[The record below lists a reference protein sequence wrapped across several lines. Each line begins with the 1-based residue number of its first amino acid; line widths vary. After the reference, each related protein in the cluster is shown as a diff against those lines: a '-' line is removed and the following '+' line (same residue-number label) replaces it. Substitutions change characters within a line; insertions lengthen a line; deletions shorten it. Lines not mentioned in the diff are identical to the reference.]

1 MNKNRKIKRVWTAGL
16 AVGMSVMLC
25 PVQIFAAGSGT
36 ACREEAA
43 ADTEDTGKGISADVE
58 KDETVYVNA
67 DALGMP
73 ESVTVSD
80 WLKNAG
86 SEENLRDMSR
96 LEDIKNLKGDESFV
110 SDGDTL
116 TWKTAGKDIYY
127 QGTSDEQLPVD
138 VKLTYYLDGKETGPE
153 ELKGK
158 SGQLKI
164 RIDYTNRAENVIEA
178 GGGEAKAYTPFV
190 LVTGLILPNETFSNV
205 VIDNGRILSDGDR
218 NIVLGFAMPG
228 LKESLGLNDFDD
240 AASELSIPESLE
252 ITADVTDLTMPSTYT
267 AALPDLFGDLDV
279 NDIADLESLRD
290 SLDELEDAALQLVS
304 GSEELSEGA
313 GTLADGVDSYT
324 DGADELCGAI
334 RKYMGPDGE
343 LGGSVTEYTN
353 GVNSIVQGIS
363 DYASGAEALSA
374 GVVTYVE
381 GEEQLA
387 AGAEDLT
394 KLAEG
399 LTQVQEAVS
408 ALSDATTGDISSAS
422 QTLADATEQLKQA
435 LGSEGVQNILRQ
447 AEVMLQSGN
456 ELINA
461 AGTMGDSLTSG
472 IQKPLE
478 NISASLTSLSGE
490 LEKIS
495 TAKAEIQSACDA
507 VNSVVDSDN
516 DKINTARNAA
526 SESETQIRNSIAVLT
541 AQKDALGDTEEE
553 QEAAQQ
559 IQAAIDALSGAQG
572 AAGAL
577 EGIENLERV
586 STDLTDLDFTA
597 IQTAAG
603 EIRSEMTAFAET
615 AADLSG
621 QLSDLKMQL
630 GELESAKDA
639 LPVESLGSLVAKVDA
654 LNQGMQDLNTAI
666 GGTGGLAASLSA
678 LDQSVSSQFPAAME
692 GINALNDGFSQ
703 LGSYNE
709 ALRSGAD
716 QLASGGPELRA
727 GAVTLAGGTK
737 DLVSGLDTLGGQLA
751 AGASALSANSGTL
764 RSGASALESGALTLK
779 KGMAEF
785 ESQGTGK
792 MKEMLEDELGEVLD
806 RLDALTSEVCSYDT
820 FSGKSDEMDGNVKFI
835 IETAPI
841 E

>member
-25 PVQIFAAGSGT
+25 PVQTFAAGSGT

-67 DALGMP
+67 DASGMP

-96 LEDIKNLKGDESFV
+96 LEDIKNLKGDESFAAN
-110 SDGDTL
+110 GDTL
-116 TWKTAGKDIYY
+116 TWETAGKDIYY

-267 AALPDLFGDLDV
+267 AALPDLFGELDV
-279 NDIADLESLRD
+279 NDIADLESLRN
-290 SLDELEDAALQLVS
+290 SLDEREDAALALVS

-334 RKYMGPDGE
+334 QKYMGPDGE
-343 LGGSVTEYTN
+343 LGGSVAEYTD

-435 LGSEGVQNILRQ
+435 LGSEGVQNMLSQ
-447 AEVMLQSGN
+447 AEAMLQSGS
-456 ELINA
+456 ELVEE
-461 AGTMGDSLTSG
+461 AGAMGNSLTSG
-472 IQKPLE
+472 IEKPLE
-478 NISASLTSLSGE
+478 DISASLVNLSGE
-490 LEKIS
+490 LDRIS
-495 TAKAEIQSACDA
+495 TAKETLQNACDA

-526 SESETQIRNSIAVLT
+526 SESETQIRNSIAVL
-541 AQKDALGDTEEE
+541 AEQKDALGDTEEE

-559 IQAAIDALSGAQG
+559 IQAAIDALTGAQG

-586 STDLTDLDFTA
+586 SVDLTDLDFTA

-603 EIRSEMTAFAET
+603 EIRSEMTAFTET

-621 QLSDLKMQL
+621 QLSDLKQKL

-639 LPVESLGSLVAKVDA
+639 LPVESLGSLAAKVDA
-654 LNQGMQDLNTAI
+654 LNQGMQDLNSAI
-666 GGTGGLAASLSA
+666 SGTGGLADSLSA
-678 LDQSVSSQFPAAME
+678 LDQSVSSQFPAALE
-692 GINALNDGFSQ
+692 GIDALNDGFSQ

-785 ESQGTGK
+785 ESRGTGK
-792 MKEMLEDELGEVLD
+792 MKEMLENELGEVLD
-806 RLDALTSEVCSYDT
+806 RLDALTSEACSYDT

-835 IETAPI
+835 IETAPV

>member
-25 PVQIFAAGSGT
+25 PVQTFAAGSGT

-67 DALGMP
+67 DASGMP

-96 LEDIKNLKGDESFV
+96 LEDIKNLKGDESFAAN
-110 SDGDTL
+110 GDTL
-116 TWKTAGKDIYY
+116 TWERAGKDIFY
-127 QGTSDEQLPVD
+127 QGSSDEQLPVD

-267 AALPDLFGDLDV
+267 AALPDLFGELDV

-290 SLDELEDAALQLVS
+290 SLDELEDAALALVS

-334 RKYMGPDGE
+334 QKYMGPDGE
-343 LGGSVTEYTN
+343 LGGSVAEYTD

-435 LGSEGVQNILRQ
+435 LGSEGVQNMLSQ
-447 AEVMLQSGN
+447 AEAMLQSGS
-456 ELINA
+456 ELVEE
-461 AGTMGDSLTSG
+461 AGAMGNSLTSG
-472 IQKPLE
+472 IEKPLE
-478 NISASLTSLSGE
+478 DISASLVNLSGE
-490 LEKIS
+490 LDRIS
-495 TAKAEIQSACDA
+495 TAKETLQNACDA

-526 SESETQIRNSIAVLT
+526 SESETQIRNSIAVL
-541 AQKDALGDTEEE
+541 AEQKDALGDTEEE

-559 IQAAIDALSGAQG
+559 IQAAIDALTGAQG

-586 STDLTDLDFTA
+586 SVDLTDLDFTA

-603 EIRSEMTAFAET
+603 EIRSEMTAFTET

-621 QLSDLKMQL
+621 QLSDLKQKL

-639 LPVESLGSLVAKVDA
+639 LPVESLGSLAAKVDA
-654 LNQGMQDLNTAI
+654 LNQGMQDLNSAI
-666 GGTGGLAASLSA
+666 SGTGGLADSLSA
-678 LDQSVSSQFPAAME
+678 LDQSVSSQFPAALE
-692 GINALNDGFSQ
+692 GIDALNDGFSQ

-785 ESQGTGK
+785 ESRGTGK
-792 MKEMLEDELGEVLD
+792 MKEMLENELGEVLD
-806 RLDALTSEVCSYDT
+806 RLDALTSEACSYDT

-835 IETAPI
+835 IETAPV

>member
-435 LGSEGVQNILRQ
+435 LGSEGVQNILSQ

>member
-435 LGSEGVQNILRQ
+435 LGSEGVQNILSQ

-586 STDLTDLDFTA
+586 SADLTDLDFTA

-603 EIRSEMTAFAET
+603 TIRSEMTAFTET

-621 QLSDLKMQL
+621 QLSDLKIQL

-639 LPVESLGSLVAKVDA
+639 LPVESLGSLAAKVDT

>member
-1 MNKNRKIKRVWTAGL
+1 MNKNRKIKRIWTAGL

-36 ACREEAA
+36 TEMEEAA
-43 ADTEDTGKGISADVE
+43 TDAESTVQGISADVE

-67 DALGMP
+67 DASGMP

-138 VKLTYYLDGKETGPE
+138 EKLTYYLDGKEIKPE

-164 RIDYTNRAENVIEA
+164 RIDYTNHAENSIEA
-178 GGGEAKAYTPFV
+178 GGEETEAYTPFV

-290 SLDELEDAALQLVS
+290 SLDGLEDAALQLVS

-363 DYASGAEALSA
+363 DYASGAEVLSA

-399 LTQVQEAVS
+399 LTQVQGAVS

-435 LGSEGVQNILRQ
+435 LGSEGMQNILSQ

-456 ELINA
+456 ELIDA

-577 EGIENLERV
+577 EGIENRERV
-586 STDLTDLDFTA
+586 SADLTDRDFTP

-603 EIRSEMTAFAET
+603 TIRSEMTAFTET

-621 QLSDLKMQL
+621 QLSDLKIQL

-639 LPVESLGSLVAKVDA
+639 LPVESLGSLAAKVDA
-654 LNQGMQDLNTAI
+654 LNQGMQDLNSAI
-666 GGTGGLAASLSA
+666 SGTGGLADSLSA
-678 LDQSVSSQFPAAME
+678 LDQSVSSQFPAALE
-692 GINALNDGFSQ
+692 GIDALNDGFSQ
-703 LGSYNE
+703 LGGYNE

-785 ESQGTGK
+785 ESRGTGK
-792 MKEMLEDELGEVLD
+792 MKEMLENELGEVLD

>member
-36 ACREEAA
+36 TEMEEAA
-43 ADTEDTGKGISADVE
+43 TDAESTVQGISADIE

-67 DALGMP
+67 DASGMP

-86 SEENLRDMSR
+86 SEEALKDISR
-96 LEDIKNLKGDESFV
+96 LEDIKNLKGDESFAAN
-110 SDGDTL
+110 GDTL
-116 TWKTAGKDIYY
+116 TWETDGKDIYY
-127 QGTSDEQLPVD
+127 QGTTDEQLPVE

-164 RIDYTNRAENVIEA
+164 RIDYTNHAQNVIEA

-304 GSEELSEGA
+304 GSEELSEGV

-399 LTQVQEAVS
+399 LTQVQGAVS

-422 QTLADATEQLKQA
+422 QSLADATEQLKQA
-435 LGSEGVQNILRQ
+435 LGSEGVQNILSQ

-456 ELINA
+456 ELIDA
-461 AGTMGDSLTSG
+461 AGTMGASLSSG

-526 SESETQIRNSIAVLT
+526 SDSRTQIQRSIEAL
-541 AQKDALGDTEEE
+541 AQQKDALGDTEEE

-559 IQAAIDALSGAQG
+559 IQAAIDALSRAQG

-577 EGIENLERV
+577 EGIGNLERV
-586 STDLTDLDFTA
+586 SADLTDLDFTA

-603 EIRSEMTAFAET
+603 EIRSEMTAFTET

-621 QLSDLKMQL
+621 QLSDLKQKL
-630 GELESAKDA
+630 GELESAKES
-639 LPVESLGSLVAKVDA
+639 LPAESLGSLSAKVDA
-654 LNQGMQDLNTAI
+654 LNQGMQDLNSAI
-666 GGTGGLAASLSA
+666 SGTGELAESLSA
-678 LDQSVSSQFPAAME
+678 LDQSVSSQLPAAME

-737 DLVSGLDTLGGQLA
+737 ELVSGLDTLGGQLA
-751 AGASALSANSGTL
+751 AGASALSSNSGTL

-779 KGMAEF
+779 NGMAEF

-806 RLDALTSEVCSYDT
+806 RLDALTSEACSYDT

-835 IETAPI
+835 IETAPV